1 MCSAAS
7 PAAAAHHLLTHKHSD
22 MSGSIRWRAEDL
34 LLVAHVHCCRHIQ
47 ATHAHTHTHA
57 CKRVFPP
64 IFFFFFLK
72 PTLRACL
79 ASEEEHRSYLLYSR
93 RRLRVAAAV
102 SASLRR
108 REEASSWADGDQL
121 SCRRLD
127 RSVFMAAAGRDVSV
141 APSIQRPSDGFSPCF
156 IIIPIISRGGGSRL
170 LAPLLLLLL
179 SSSSSSSCPSR
190 PSRSP
195 FLASD
200 AI

>member
-1 MCSAAS
+1 MH
-7 PAAAAHHLLTHKHSD
+7 PAPL
-22 MSGSIRWRAEDL
+22 
-34 LLVAHVHCCRHIQ
+34 
-47 ATHAHTHTHA
+47 ATDANA
-57 CKRVFPP
+57 
-64 IFFFFFLK
+64 FFLRFFSKK
-72 PTLRACL
+72 PTLRSCL
-79 ASEEEHRSYLLYSR
+79 RLCGGTQIALVYSR

-170 LAPLLLLLL
+170 LPPPLL
-179 SSSSSSSCPSR
+179 SSTSTSSSSSCPSR